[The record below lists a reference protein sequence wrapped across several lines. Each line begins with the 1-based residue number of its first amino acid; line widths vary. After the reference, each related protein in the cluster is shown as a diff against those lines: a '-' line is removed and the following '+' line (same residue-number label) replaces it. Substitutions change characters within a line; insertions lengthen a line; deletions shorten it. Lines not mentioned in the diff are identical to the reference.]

1 MFGKTMNYTDVRK
14 LLLKVFIGF
23 LSMTAFVA
31 ILSVLSRKFGETQL
45 KVLVTTFSITAGSIC
60 AMACAGFI
68 ERKGAKAAGIVG
80 ILAPSVAVPL
90 VIIGVWGDIHDQ
102 EYWKTTVTSIVLS
115 IALAQACLLHLPH
128 LAASHRWT
136 QPASAILIGLLA
148 LQIILAVWGQIK
160 EEGYYRL
167 MAALSV
173 LVVLATLVVP
183 ICSRLGAKADE
194 GRPEQGP
201 DMAKGGHVPEQLVLH
216 RLSGA
221 IFADQL
227 GRRYQ
232 VTEIQAGPSAPPDG
246 GPAPPL
252 GDSGVAQG
260 PPSVS

>member
-1 MFGKTMNYTDVRK
+1 LNRE
-14 LLLKVFIGF
+14 
-23 LSMTAFVA
+23 
-31 ILSVLSRKFGETQL
+31 FGETQL
-45 KVLVTTFSITAGSIC
+45 KVLVTTFSITGGSIC

-68 ERKGAKAAGIVG
+68 ERKGTKAVGIVG
-80 ILAPSVAVPL
+80 IVAASVAVPL
-90 VIIGVWGDIHDQ
+90 VIIGVWGDIHEN
-102 EYWKTTVTSIVLS
+102 EYWRTTVTSIVLS
-115 IALAQACLLHLPH
+115 VALAHACLLHLPS
-128 LAASHRWT
+128 LAASHRWI

-148 LQIILAVWGQIK
+148 LQIILAVWGRIK

-173 LVVLATLVVP
+173 LVVLVTLVVP

-201 DMAKGGHVPEQLVLH
+201 DMAKGGHVPEQLALH

-232 VTEIQAGPSAPPDG
+232 VTEIQAGPGAAPNGGTAPP
-246 GPAPPL
+246 P
-252 GDSGVAQG
+252 GDSGVVEG
-260 PPSVS
+260 PPSGN